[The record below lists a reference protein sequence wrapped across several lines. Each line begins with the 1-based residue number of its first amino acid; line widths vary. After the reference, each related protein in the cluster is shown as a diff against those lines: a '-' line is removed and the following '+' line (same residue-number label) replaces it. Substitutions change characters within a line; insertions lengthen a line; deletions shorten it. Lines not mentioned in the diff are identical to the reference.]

1 MSRFKWLLAVILV
14 FTMVV
19 SLAGCGSQASN
30 DNSSNNNAQAQAKEI
45 LIGSIHPMTGSM
57 AYEGKAI
64 TNAAQL
70 AVDEINAAGGIKSLG
85 GAKLKLLVGD
95 NQGLPD
101 KAASEA
107 QRLIREGAVAL
118 IGTYTSSATVTATQE
133 AEKAQTPF
141 LITVAATTNIQ
152 ERGFKYSF
160 RIQPNADTF
169 SNDFLRYMKEI
180 KTPDIK
186 TIAIV
191 HENSLFGTYFADYVK
206 KNIAKADLT
215 VVGDIPYAAS
225 TATLSSEVTKL
236 AGLNPDLVVGVGY
249 YRDQAL
255 LMKAIRE
262 RNLKFKGIVGIANGA
277 ISDPKIIQDLGQG
290 AEGLM
295 DVNYRWNPTSQAS
308 EKVLTAY
315 KQKYNDNMSPHAM
328 FGYTSIQVLAD
339 SLERAAST
347 DKNKL
352 RDAIAQTNFTN
363 HILPQDA
370 ISFNDKGENINAQA
384 VLIQIQNGKQEVVYP
399 EKYAQ
404 AKLIFPMK

>member
-1 MSRFKWLLAVILV
+1 MSRFKWLLAVVLV
-14 FTMVV
+14 FTMVG
-19 SLAGCGSQASN
+19 SLVGCGTQTANN
-30 DNSSNNNAQAQAKEI
+30 DSKSQAKEI
-45 LIGSIHPMTGSM
+45 LVGSIHPMTGSM

-95 NQGLPD
+95 SQGLPD
-101 KAASEA
+101 KASSEA

-118 IGTYTSSATVTATQE
+118 IGTYTSSSTVTATQE

-169 SNDFLRYMKEI
+169 SEDFLRYMKEI

-186 TIAIV
+186 TIALV

-215 VVGDIPYAAS
+215 MVGDIPYAAS
-225 TATLSSEVTKL
+225 TATVSSEVTKL

-255 LMKAIRE
+255 LIKTIRE

-295 DVNYRWNPTSQAS
+295 DVNYRWNPNAQSS
-308 EKVLTAY
+308 EKVLAAY
-315 KQKYNDNMSPHAM
+315 KDKFSDNMSPHAM
-328 FGYTSIQVLAD
+328 FGYTAIQVLAD
-339 SLERAAST
+339 ALERASST
-347 DKNKL
+347 EKVKV
-352 RDAIAQTNFTN
+352 RDALAQTNFTN

-370 ISFNDKGENINAQA
+370 IKFNDKGENVNAQA
-384 VLIQIQNGKQEVVYP
+384 VLVQIQNGRQVVVYP

-404 AKLIFPMK
+404 AKLIFPLK

>member
-1 MSRFKWLLAVILV
+1 MSRFKWLLAVVLV
-14 FTMVV
+14 FTMVG
-19 SLAGCGSQASN
+19 SLVGCGTQTANN
-30 DNSSNNNAQAQAKEI
+30 DSKSQAKEI
-45 LIGSIHPMTGSM
+45 LVGSIHPMTGSM

-95 NQGLPD
+95 SQGLPD
-101 KAASEA
+101 KASSEA

-118 IGTYTSSATVTATQE
+118 IGTYTSSSTVTATQE

-169 SNDFLRYMKEI
+169 SEDFLRYMKEI

-186 TIAIV
+186 TIALV

-215 VVGDIPYAAS
+215 MVGDIPYAAS

-255 LMKAIRE
+255 LIKTIRE

-295 DVNYRWNPTSQAS
+295 DVNYRWNPNAQSS
-308 EKVLTAY
+308 EKVLAAY
-315 KQKYNDNMSPHAM
+315 KDKFSDNMSPHAM
-328 FGYTSIQVLAD
+328 FGYTAIQVLAD
-339 SLERAAST
+339 ALERASST
-347 DKNKL
+347 EKVKV
-352 RDAIAQTNFTN
+352 RDALAQTNFTN

-370 ISFNDKGENINAQA
+370 IKFNDKGENVNAQA
-384 VLIQIQNGKQEVVYP
+384 VLVQIQNGRQVVVYP

-404 AKLIFPMK
+404 AKLIFPLK

>member
-14 FTMVV
+14 FTMVG
-19 SLAGCGSQASN
+19 SLVGCGTQTANN
-30 DNSSNNNAQAQAKEI
+30 DNKSQAKEI

-95 NQGLPD
+95 SQGLPD
-101 KAASEA
+101 KASSEA

-118 IGTYTSSATVTATQE
+118 IGTYTSSSAVTATQE

-169 SNDFLRYMKEI
+169 SEDFLRYMKEI

-186 TIAIV
+186 TIALV

-215 VVGDIPYAAS
+215 IVGDIPYAAS

-255 LMKAIRE
+255 LIKTIRE

-295 DVNYRWNPTSQAS
+295 DVNYRWNPNAQSS
-308 EKVLTAY
+308 EKVLAAY
-315 KQKYNDNMSPHAM
+315 KDKFSDNMSPHAM
-328 FGYTSIQVLAD
+328 FGYTAIQVLAD
-339 SLERAAST
+339 ALERASST
-347 DKNKL
+347 DKVKV
-352 RDAIAQTNFTN
+352 RDALAQTNFTN

-370 ISFNDKGENINAQA
+370 IKFNDKGENVNAQA
-384 VLIQIQNGKQEVVYP
+384 VLVQVQNGRQVVVYP

-404 AKLIFPMK
+404 AKLIFPLK